1 MRILSVATLA
11 ISLMLV
17 GTGAFLFTE
26 PAVAKSKT
34 TVKMSPEYTRYKKA
48 SGKTDINTA
57 PLDTASGKAP
67 SSPALLR
74 GNNSNDRKGGRY

>member
-26 PAVAKSKT
+26 PAEAKSKT

-48 SGKTDINTA
+48 SGKTDTNTA
-57 PLDTASGKAP
+57 PRDTASGKA
-67 SSPALLR
+67 SSPTLLR
-74 GNNSNDRKGGRY
+74 GDNSNDRKGGRY